1 MDAIYARQSVEKL
14 DSLSIE
20 AQIDLCRKLSSG
32 EVLVFEDRG
41 FSGKNTNRP
50 GFQSLMEGV
59 QNGTIQRIFVYRLD
73 RFSRSIADFGRVW
86 EVLEKYSVAFVSVT
100 EQFDTG
106 SLIPHGARHAEYL
119 HRIRPAGAGDDCT
132 AGEG

>member
-50 GFQSLMEGV
+50 GFQSLME
-59 QNGTIQRIFVYRLD
+59 QSSAFLST
-73 RFSRSIADFGRVW
+73 VW
-86 EVLEKYSVAFVSVT
+86 TASVARLRTSAACGRCWRSTV
-100 EQFDTG
+100 
-106 SLIPHGARHAEYL
+106 L
-119 HRIRPAGAGDDCT
+119 HSFL
-132 AGEG
+132 